1 MIPIKL
7 IKLIVLPVALGLGE
21 GGEFYRP
28 LAIAIIGGTIT
39 STILTLLVVPSFYDS
54 IEIARDR
61 MMAKM
66 RRRADRY
73 HQALAICVTMFEAL
87 LTLTFVRLIYRL
99 VMKAFY
105 AISGKKAKVAAL

>member
-1 MIPIKL
+1 
-7 IKLIVLPVALGLGE
+7 
-21 GGEFYRP
+21 
-28 LAIAIIGGTIT
+28 
-39 STILTLLVVPSFYDS
+39 
-54 IEIARDR
+54 
-61 MMAKM
+61 MAKM